1 MFGGAAGYWHGMT
14 QLMDTPV
21 KRPLW
26 RGRRALLAAGVAVGL
41 LAVVFLGL
49 ALAGA
54 RSSLRAPAAGVVIGT
69 ARPGVFHDF
78 VTLRA
83 KVVPRDVVYLGALEG
98 GQVAEVLA
106 RSGDVVAAG
115 QPIVRFRNTQLELEV
130 LDREGR
136 LSESITQ
143 LQAYEKQ
150 LEDARAANEKAAY
163 QIDYDVVR
171 LERDARRLE
180 TLLAQG
186 YIPRQ
191 KYEDVRDQLALNRKL
206 LPLQISTN
214 RTQDALRRQQLPQL
228 QAELASLQ
236 TSLKVAR
243 SKLDSLVLRAPVAGK
258 LADMHLNVGEIHERG
273 ERLGQIVADNGYKI
287 EARVDEYYLDR
298 VRVGQSGE
306 VEADGRAWA
315 LTVTR
320 VDPQVKDAT
329 FLVELAFTGAGPR
342 GVAPGQALEGRVTLG
357 GDRPGLLLPAGAF
370 LERTGGAWAMV
381 VTPDGKQAD
390 RRRIKIGRRN
400 ADQVEV
406 LAGLKPGERVIT
418 SDYAGYE
425 KVERV
430 VLTK

>member
-1 MFGGAAGYWHGMT
+1 MT

-21 KRPLW
+21 ARPAW
-26 RGRRALLAAGVAVGL
+26 RRPRLLLGAGAVVVLAGVVL
-41 LAVVFLGL
+41 LGL

-54 RSSLRAPAAGVVIGT
+54 RSSLRTPAAGVVVGT
-69 ARPGVFHDF
+69 VAPGVFHDF

-83 KVVPRDVVYLGALEG
+83 KVVPRQVVYLGALEG

-106 RSGDVVAAG
+106 QSGDVVAAG

-163 QIDYDVVR
+163 QIDHDVVR

-186 YIPRQ
+186 YVPRQ

-206 LPLQISTN
+206 LPLQVSTN

-228 QAELASLQ
+228 RAELANLQ
-236 TSLKVAR
+236 ESLKVAR
-243 SKLDSLVLRAPVAGK
+243 GKLDSLVLRAPVAGK
-258 LADMHLNVGEIHERG
+258 LADMHLNVGEIHDRG

-298 VRVGQSGE
+298 VRVGQTGQ
-306 VEADGRAWA
+306 VEADGRAWP
-315 LTVTR
+315 LRVTR

-329 FLVELAFTGAGPR
+329 FLVELAFMAAQPTT
-342 GVAPGQALEGRVTLG
+342 VAPGQALEGRLTLG

-370 LERTGGAWAMV
+370 LERTGGVWAMV
-381 VTPDGKQAD
+381 VSADGRQAD
-390 RRRIKIGRRN
+390 RRRIRIGRRN

-406 LAGLKPGERVIT
+406 LAGLRAGERVIT
-418 SDYAGYE
+418 SDYTGYD
-425 KVERV
+425 KVERL

>member
-1 MFGGAAGYWHGMT
+1 MDMT

-26 RGRRALLAAGVAVGL
+26 QGRRMLLAAAAAGVVI
-41 LAVVFLGL
+41 AVVFLGF

-54 RSSLRAPAAGVVIGT
+54 RTSLRTPATGVVVGTVEAGVF
-69 ARPGVFHDF
+69 RDF

-83 KVVPRDVVYLGALEG
+83 KVVPRDVVYLGLQEG
-98 GQVAEVLA
+98 GQVSEVLA

-115 QPIVRFRNTQLELEV
+115 QPLVKFRNTQLELEV
-130 LDREGR
+130 LDREAR

-150 LEDARAANEKAAY
+150 LEDARAANEKAAA

-180 TLLAQG
+180 ALLAQG
-186 YIPRQ
+186 YVPRQ
-191 KYEDVRDQLALNRKL
+191 KYEDVRDQLTLSRQL
-206 LPLQISTN
+206 QPLQITTN
-214 RTQDALRRQQLPQL
+214 RTQDALRRRQLPQL
-228 QAELASLQ
+228 QSDLATLQ
-236 TSLKVAR
+236 TSLKVVR
-243 SKLDSLVLRAPVAGK
+243 TKLDSLTLRAPVAGK
-258 LADMHLNVGEIHERG
+258 LADMHLNVGEIHDRG
-273 ERLGQIVADNGYKI
+273 ERLGQIVADSGYKI

-298 VRVGQSGE
+298 VRVGQAGQ
-306 VEADGRAWA
+306 VEADGRAWP
-315 LTVTR
+315 LRVTR

-329 FLVELAFTGAGPR
+329 FLVELAFAGAGPN
-342 GVAPGQALEGRVTLG
+342 GVAPGQALEGQITLG

-370 LERTGGAWAMV
+370 LEKTGGAWAMV
-381 VTPDGKQAD
+381 VGGDGEHAD
-390 RRRIKIGRRN
+390 RRSIKIGRRN

-418 SDYAGYE
+418 SDYTGFE

>member
-1 MFGGAAGYWHGMT
+1 MT

-26 RGRRALLAAGVAVGL
+26 RGRPARLAAGG
-41 LAVVFLGL
+41 AVVVAGVVLLGL

-54 RSSLRAPAAGVVIGT
+54 RSSLRAPAAGVVIG
-69 ARPGVFHDF
+69 AAEPGVFHDF

-98 GQVAEVLA
+98 GQVNQVLA
-106 RSGDVVAAG
+106 QAGDVVVAG
-115 QPIVRFRNTQLELEV
+115 QPLVRFRNTQLELEV

-150 LEDARAANEKAAY
+150 LEDARAGNEKAAA

-180 TLLAQG
+180 TLLARG
-186 YIPRQ
+186 YVPRQ
-191 KYEDVRDQLALNRKL
+191 KYEDVRDQLALSQKL
-206 LPLQISTN
+206 QPLQISTN
-214 RTQDALRRQQLPQL
+214 RTQDLLRRQQLPQL
-228 QAELASLQ
+228 RAELATLQSSLR
-236 TSLKVAR
+236 VAR
-243 SKLDSLVLRAPVAGK
+243 SKLDSLTLRAPVAGT
-258 LADMHLNVGEIHERG
+258 LADMHLNVGEIHDRG
-273 ERLGQIVADNGYKI
+273 ERLGQIVADGGYKI

-298 VRVGQSGE
+298 VRVGQTGA
-306 VEADGRAWA
+306 VDADGRAWP
-315 LTVTR
+315 LRVTR

-329 FLVELAFTGAGPR
+329 FLVELAFVGAGPKD
-342 GVAPGQALEGRVTLG
+342 VAPGQALEGRLTLG

-370 LERTGGAWAMV
+370 LERSGGVWAMV
-381 VTPDGKQAD
+381 VSTDGKRAD
-390 RRRIKIGRRN
+390 KRSIRIGRRN
-400 ADQVEV
+400 AEQVEV
-406 LAGLKPGERVIT
+406 LDGLKPGERVIT
-418 SDYAGYE
+418 SDYTGFE

-430 VLTK
+430 VLRK